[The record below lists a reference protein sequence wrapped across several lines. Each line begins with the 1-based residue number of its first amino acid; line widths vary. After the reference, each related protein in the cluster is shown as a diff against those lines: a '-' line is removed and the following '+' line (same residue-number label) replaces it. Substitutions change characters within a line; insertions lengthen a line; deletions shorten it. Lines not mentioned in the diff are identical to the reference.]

1 MEDVNPISGVWDWS
15 NVNDDRWLKPASVVY
30 PLSIRWKKES
40 KNNILDLGC
49 GLGRNSLYFYEQGF
63 KVTTVDGSPSAIEK
77 FEAICKQKDYKID
90 VRLCDMHSL
99 PFENST
105 FDAVFSFHVIYHTD
119 SKGIKKVIS
128 EIERVL
134 KSDGELFVTLN
145 SKNNTSYLKNINHK
159 IDENTIIKQEG
170 IEKGL
175 PHYYVDEQEVKELLR
190 NFNIQRLLYV
200 EDIRK
205 DGSRSSHYYV
215 LARK

>member
-1 MEDVNPISGVWDWS
+1 MENKNHITGAWDW
-15 NVNDDRWLKPASVVY
+15 NNINDDHWLTPAPVVY
-30 PLSIRWKKES
+30 PLSIRWKKEN
-40 KNNILDLGC
+40 KNKILDLGC

-63 KVTTVDGSPSAIEK
+63 NVTAVDGSLSAIEK

-99 PFENST
+99 SFENST

-134 KSDGELFVTLN
+134 KPTGELFVTLN
-145 SKNNTSYLKNINHK
+145 SKNNTSYLKNINYK
-159 IDENTIIKQEG
+159 IDENTIIKQDG
-170 IEKGL
+170 IEKGI
-175 PHYYVDEQEVKELLR
+175 PHYFVNEEEAKMLLS
-190 NFNIQRLLYV
+190 NFEIQKLLYV
-200 EDIRK
+200 EDIK
-205 DGSRSSHYYV
+205 NDGSRSCHYYI

>member
-1 MEDVNPISGVWDWS
+1 MENVNSISGVWDWS
-15 NVNDDRWLKPASVVY
+15 NVNDDRWLKPESVVY

-190 NFNIQRLLYV
+190 NFDIQRLLYV
-200 EDIRK
+200 KILEKMVREVVIIM
-205 DGSRSSHYYV
+205 Y
-215 LARK
+215 